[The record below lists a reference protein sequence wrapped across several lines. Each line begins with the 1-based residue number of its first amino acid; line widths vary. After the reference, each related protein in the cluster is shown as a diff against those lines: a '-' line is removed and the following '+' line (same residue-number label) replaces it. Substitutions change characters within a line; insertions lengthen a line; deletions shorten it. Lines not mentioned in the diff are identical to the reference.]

1 MDKLYFYIPRGVETD
16 SYFLSMIK
24 SKVETKF
31 AFNLDIIFGCKCSI
45 VYDSHI
51 SIQSVSQTFSC
62 RQNI

>member
-31 AFNLDIIFGCKCSI
+31 AFNLDIIFGCKCMILLYMIAIS
-45 VYDSHI
+45 VY
-51 SIQSVSQTFSC
+51 
-62 RQNI
+62 NL